1 MKFTI
6 FDNNKII
13 VALKKIEKNKI
24 NFLVV
29 LSKKNKKISGTI
41 TESDIRR
48 YILKGGSYND
58 VLTECSNKKYIFGF
72 ENDSNES
79 LLRKFDQNIKFLPI
93 LNKQFY
99 LIKVISR
106 EDLNFVNPK
115 SIEFNSRCPGR
126 ISFAGG
132 GSDIT
137 SFFEK
142 NIGAVINSSITLY
155 TYSSLKLR
163 NDKIIIIK
171 LVDKNVFL
179 RTEIDNL
186 SKKKTDPKF
195 ELIINTIKVINPEDG
210 FELSIRSEIPIGS
223 GLGGS
228 SSLINS
234 ILGCFNL
241 ALNKHWTKKDIAE
254 LSFLIERIKSGI
266 NGGWQDQYATV
277 FGGFNF
283 IEFDKQNKINSL
295 KISQDVIFQ
304 LEKSL
309 ILCNLNTSHNSSIIL
324 EDQIKNS
331 KENKYKEIINLNKNT
346 AYKMKDCLMNF
357 KIDEFSNLLRDTWE
371 IKKRLSKK
379 ISSKKINEFYLKAV
393 SHGARSG
400 KILGAGGGGYFL
412 FCIDESKYKKFINF
426 IKTKKMNLTNIRFDK
441 NGLVSWIKEF

>member
-412 FCIDESKYKKFINF
+412 FCIDE
-426 IKTKKMNLTNIRFDK
+426 
-441 NGLVSWIKEF
+441 

>member
-115 SIEFNSRCPGR
+115 SIEFNTRCPGR

-210 FELSIRSEIPIGS
+210 FELNIRSEIPIGS

>member
-171 LVDKNVFL
+171 LVDKIVFL
-179 RTEIDNL
+179 ITEIDNL

-371 IKKRLSKK
+371 IKKRLSRK
-379 ISSKKINEFYLKAV
+379 YLRK
-393 SHGARSG
+393 R
-400 KILGAGGGGYFL
+400 
-412 FCIDESKYKKFINF
+412 
-426 IKTKKMNLTNIRFDK
+426 
-441 NGLVSWIKEF
+441 

>member
-1 MKFTI
+1 M
-6 FDNNKII
+6 
-13 VALKKIEKNKI
+13 V
-24 NFLVV
+24 
-29 LSKKNKKISGTI
+29 
-41 TESDIRR
+41 
-48 YILKGGSYND
+48 
-58 VLTECSNKKYIFGF
+58 
-72 ENDSNES
+72 
-79 LLRKFDQNIKFLPI
+79 
-93 LNKQFY
+93 
-99 LIKVISR
+99 
-106 EDLNFVNPK
+106 
-115 SIEFNSRCPGR
+115 
-126 ISFAGG
+126 GG

-186 SKKKTDPKF
+186 SKKTDPKF

-254 LSFLIERIKSGI
+254 LSFLIERIKSESMVDGKI
-266 NGGWQDQYATV
+266 TVTV

-295 KISQDVIFQ
+295 KLAKMTLK

-309 ILCNLNTSHNSSIIL
+309 ILVILTHPIIPL
-324 EDQIKNS
+324 LFLKIKS
-331 KENKYKEIINLNKNT
+331 KIL
-346 AYKMKDCLMNF
+346 
-357 KIDEFSNLLRDTWE
+357 
-371 IKKRLSKK
+371 
-379 ISSKKINEFYLKAV
+379 KKINIKKLQILI
-393 SHGARSG
+393 
-400 KILGAGGGGYFL
+400 KILH
-412 FCIDESKYKKFINF
+412 
-426 IKTKKMNLTNIRFDK
+426 IK
-441 NGLVSWIKEF
+441 